1 MITFSSKDGPFF
13 IREPP
18 EKVEFTNDTGVTIS
32 CIASGST
39 NPKISWMLK
48 ENNKPV
54 VEIENLLQIRDD
66 DTLVFRPFKS
76 QDYRPDIHSAVY
88 YCLATNSIGSIR
100 SRDISV
106 KGGM

>member
-1 MITFSSKDGPFF
+1 MITFTNKDEPFF

-39 NPKISWMLK
+39 NPKIRWMFK
-48 ENNKPV
+48 DNKPV
-54 VEIENLLQIRDD
+54 VEIDNLLHVRDD
-66 DTLVFRPFKS
+66 DTLVFKPFKS